1 MILCAVWYHLVSFRR
16 TILITIAH
24 PKRIKGS
31 GRGEEVLFESAKA
44 VGRISGEFVGFFAH
58 TYIVQCYPMT
68 YGVLFYSVL
77 LLQGPDHKAGHQG
90 IGHYLVQSWLDY
102 SCLGYLSH
110 HVFAYLTVAFF
121 SLLWQMNLPI
131 FPSLLFSSFVFPC
144 LFDFKL
150 NSTTNPL
157 RLFCNKC
164 NISWSVKNTH
174 FVVVKVHFR
183 AQQRLTRLGTHNL
196 IRSDPHLHMTHSISR
211 CTTSSCRTPNDSRKW
226 K

>member
-1 MILCAVWYHLVSFRR
+1 MCPVPFLLFLYADHLSSCHANNVFLDCAGKRHTERKAGGDLVQNNLLSSDLFCFDGAGSGMILCAVWYHLVSFRR

-121 SLLWQMNLPI
+121 SLL
-131 FPSLLFSSFVFPC
+131 
-144 LFDFKL
+144 
-150 NSTTNPL
+150 
-157 RLFCNKC
+157 
-164 NISWSVKNTH
+164 
-174 FVVVKVHFR
+174 
-183 AQQRLTRLGTHNL
+183 
-196 IRSDPHLHMTHSISR
+196 
-211 CTTSSCRTPNDSRKW
+211 
-226 K
+226 